1 MTKEIKKFDNLAD
14 LVQWV
19 GENWDD
25 IERFQEFAEQSDMV
39 EFTMCYGK
47 KIVVRV

>member
-1 MTKEIKKFDNLAD
+1 MTKEVKKFDNLTD

-25 IERFQEFAEQSDMV
+25 IQEFKEFAEQNDMV
-39 EFTMCYGK
+39 EITMCYGK
-47 KIVVRV
+47 KFVVRV

>member
-19 GENWDD
+19 GESWDD
-25 IERFQEFAEQSDMV
+25 IQEFKEFAEQSDMV
-39 EFTMCYGK
+39 EVTMCYGK
-47 KIVVRV
+47 KLVVTI

>member
-1 MTKEIKKFDNLAD
+1 MTKEIKKFDNLVD

-25 IERFQEFAEQSDMV
+25 IQEFHEFAEQSDMV
-39 EFTMCYGK
+39 EITMCYGK
-47 KIVVRV
+47 NFVVRV

>member
-1 MTKEIKKFDNLAD
+1 MTKVVKEFNNLAD
-14 LVQWV
+14 LVGWV

-25 IERFQEFAEQSDMV
+25 IQEYKEFAEQENMV

-47 KIVVRV
+47 KIVVMF